1 MSECEKSHI
10 GAGLRIF
17 RNFGYLTIGKLFAD
31 GTTFLFFLVLA
42 RTYGQEGIGQYSFAM
57 ALTGVL
63 SVFADFGIQTLSIK
77 NLSRY
82 RDQVTTYYGRLL
94 AVRLL
99 LSAMVISV
107 LLVMAV
113 LFPFPDEMKLLIIVI
128 GAYQVFLT
136 LVEGFGAV
144 FVAWEDMHITSL
156 FEVSLRVTTALAGML
171 IVYWGGSLLLAVSS
185 LPAMTIL
192 HAVLGYHLILRRC
205 GALRIS
211 VRTAGV
217 RQVLGEA
224 FPYALYSLLDLFSSR
239 VALLFVGFMLSAA
252 ATGVF
257 NVAYRF
263 VVVLLFM
270 PIFAG
275 LAILPIASRLY
286 VSSLEQLQEL
296 YRTTLNVAISLSLP
310 MAGGIWLIAPRLI
323 EFLYGLE
330 FVESIGIL
338 RWLAWLVPVVFLR
351 CIMRVFLIASDRQE
365 AVTKSQFLVACVGG
379 ILHYWL
385 IVEFGLQGAAAATL
399 LAELLLIGLLGYQL
413 KALFVWQ
420 NVGVRIVISSTAV
433 AAFLVPLVVWNG
445 LPLPAMIFCAVLIY
459 SGVLVLFSDIRQ
471 DEVRLLLDYFS
482 HNRQLKSGPS
492 KEQATKSGR
501 IQNR

>member
-1 MSECEKSHI
+1 MIEEATNNTE
-10 GAGLRIF
+10 AGSRIF
-17 RNFGYLTIGKLFAD
+17 RNFGYLTIGKLLAD
-31 GTTFLFFLVLA
+31 GGTFLFFLVLA

-63 SVFADFGIQTLSIK
+63 SVFADFGIQNLSIK

-82 RDQVTTYYGRLL
+82 RDQVTNYYGRLL

-99 LSAMVISV
+99 LSAIVISL
-107 LLVMAV
+107 LLVLTA
-113 LFPFPDEMKLLIIVI
+113 LTSFPDEMKLLIILI
-128 GAYQVFLT
+128 GAYQVFFT

-156 FEVSLRVTTALAGML
+156 LEVSLRGTTALAGMV
-171 IVYWGGSLLLAVSS
+171 IVYWGGSLLLAISP
-185 LPAMTIL
+185 LPVLTIL
-192 HAVLGYHLILRRC
+192 HGALGYHLLLRRC

-211 VRTAGV
+211 VTTAGV

-224 FPYALYSLLDLFSSR
+224 FPYALYGLLDLFSSR
-239 VALLFVGFMLSAA
+239 VALLFVGFMLSAT

-263 VVVLLFM
+263 IVVLLFM
-270 PIFAG
+270 PLFAS
-275 LAILPIASRLY
+275 LAIFPIASRLY

-296 YRTTLNVAISLSLP
+296 YRITLNVAIVLGLP

-323 EFLYGLE
+323 EVLYGLE
-330 FVESIGIL
+330 FVESIVIV

-351 CIMRVFLIASDRQE
+351 YIMRVFLIACDRQE
-365 AVTKSQFLVACVGG
+365 TVTRSQFLVACVGG

-385 IVEFGLQGAAAATL
+385 IVEFGLQGAAAAML
-399 LAELLLIGLLGYQL
+399 LSELLLIGLLGYHL

-420 NVGVRIVISSTAV
+420 NVGIRILISSTAV
-433 AAFLVPLVVWNG
+433 AVFLVPLVIWNS
-445 LPLPAMIFCAVLIY
+445 LPLTVTILCAILIY
-459 SGVLVLFSDIRQ
+459 CGVLVLFSDIRQ
-471 DEVRLLLDYFS
+471 GELRLLLNYLS
-482 HNRQLKSGPS
+482 HHRQIQSGPS
-492 KEQATKSGR
+492 KKQAKKSGQ
-501 IQNR
+501 I

>member
-1 MSECEKSHI
+1 MNEDANNDV
-10 GAGLRIF
+10 GAGARIF
-17 RNFGYLTIGKLFAD
+17 RNFGYLTIGKLLAD
-31 GTTFLFFLVLA
+31 GCTFLFFLVLA

-99 LSAMVISV
+99 LSGMVIS
-107 LLVMAV
+107 LLLGMTA
-113 LFPFPDEMKLLIIVI
+113 LYPFPDEMKLLIIVI
-128 GAYQVFLT
+128 GAYQIFLT

-156 FEVSLRVTTALAGML
+156 FEVSLRITTALTGMV
-171 IVYWGGSLLLAVSS
+171 IVYLGGSLLLAVSS
-185 LPAMTIL
+185 LPVMTLL
-192 HAVLGYHLILRRC
+192 HVALGYHLILRRC

-217 RQVLGEA
+217 RQVLREA

-239 VALLFVGFMLSAA
+239 VALLFVGFMLTVS

-263 VVVLLFM
+263 IVVLLFM

-275 LAILPIASRLY
+275 LAILPLASRLY
-286 VSSLEQLQEL
+286 VSSLEEFQEL
-296 YRTTLNVAISLSLP
+296 YRVTLNVAIVLGLP

-323 EFLYGLE
+323 ELLYGLE
-330 FVESIGIL
+330 FVESIVIL

-365 AVTKSQFLVACVGG
+365 AVTRSQFLVACVGG

-385 IVEFGLQGAAAATL
+385 ISRFGLQGAAVATL
-399 LAELLLIGLLGYQL
+399 LAELLLIGLLGFQL
-413 KALFVWQ
+413 KKFFVWQ
-420 NVGVRIVISSTAV
+420 NVGIRIVVSSTAV
-433 AAFLVPLVVWNG
+433 AVFLMILVFWFS
-445 LPLPAMIFCAVLIY
+445 LPLSATILCAVLIY

-471 DEVRLLLDYFS
+471 DELRLLLNYLS
-482 HNRQLKSGPS
+482 HNRPIQSGL
-492 KEQATKSGR
+492 TK
-501 IQNR
+501 

>member
-1 MSECEKSHI
+1 MREDANNDA

-82 RDQVTTYYGRLL
+82 RDQVGTYYGRLL

-107 LLVMAV
+107 LLVMTV
-113 LFPFPDEMKLLIIVI
+113 LFPLPDEMKFLVIVI
-128 GAYQVFLT
+128 GVYQIFLT

-156 FEVSLRVTTALAGML
+156 FEVSLRITTALAGMV
-171 IVYWGGSLLLAVSS
+171 IVYLGGSLLLAVSS
-185 LPAMTIL
+185 LPVMTLL
-192 HAVLGYHLILRRC
+192 HVALGYHLILRRC
-205 GALRIS
+205 GVLRIS
-211 VRTAGV
+211 VRAAGV
-217 RQVLGEA
+217 RQVLREA

-239 VALLFVGFMLSAA
+239 VALLFVGFMLSVA

-263 VVVLLFM
+263 IVVLLFM

-275 LAILPIASRLY
+275 LAILPLASRLY
-286 VSSLEQLQEL
+286 VSSLEQFQEL
-296 YRTTLNVAISLSLP
+296 YRVTLNVAIVLALP

-323 EFLYGLE
+323 ELLYGLE

-365 AVTKSQFLVACVGG
+365 AVTRSQLLVACVGG

-385 IVEFGLQGAAAATL
+385 IATFGVQGAAAATI
-399 LAELLLIGLLGYQL
+399 LAELLLIGLLSYQL
-413 KALFVWQ
+413 KTFFVWQ
-420 NVGVRIVISSTAV
+420 NVGIRIVISSTAV
-433 AAFLVPLVVWNG
+433 AVFLVALVFWTS
-445 LPLPAMIFCAVLIY
+445 LPLPATIICAVLIY
-459 SGVLVLFSDIRQ
+459 SGVLILFSDIRQ
-471 DEVRLLLDYFS
+471 EELRLLLNYLS
-482 HNRQLKSGPS
+482 HNRHIPNDPS
-492 KEQATKSGR
+492 KKHVAKTER
-501 IQNR
+501 I

>member
-1 MSECEKSHI
+1 MNEDANNDV
-10 GAGLRIF
+10 GAGARIF
-17 RNFGYLTIGKLFAD
+17 RNFGYLTIGKLLAD
-31 GTTFLFFLVLA
+31 GCTFLFFLVLA

-99 LSAMVISV
+99 LSGMVISL
-107 LLVMAV
+107 LLVMTA
-113 LFPFPDEMKLLIIVI
+113 LFPFPDEMKLLIVVI
-128 GAYQVFLT
+128 GAYQIFLT

-156 FEVSLRVTTALAGML
+156 FEVSLRITTALTGMV
-171 IVYWGGSLLLAVSS
+171 IVYLGGSLLLAVSS
-185 LPAMTIL
+185 LPVMTLL
-192 HAVLGYHLILRRC
+192 HVALGYHLILRRC

-217 RQVLGEA
+217 RQVLREA

-239 VALLFVGFMLSAA
+239 VALLFVGFMLTVS

-263 VVVLLFM
+263 IVVLLFM

-275 LAILPIASRLY
+275 LAILPLASRLY
-286 VSSLEQLQEL
+286 VSSLEEFQEL
-296 YRTTLNVAISLSLP
+296 YRVTLNVAIVLGLP

-323 EFLYGLE
+323 ELLYGLE
-330 FVESIGIL
+330 FVESIVIL

-365 AVTKSQFLVACVGG
+365 AVTRSQFLVACVGG

-385 IVEFGLQGAAAATL
+385 ISRFGLQGAAVATL
-399 LAELLLIGLLGYQL
+399 LAELLLIGLLGFQL
-413 KALFVWQ
+413 KKFFVWQ
-420 NVGVRIVISSTAV
+420 NVGIRIVVSSTAV
-433 AAFLVPLVVWNG
+433 AVFLMILVFWFS
-445 LPLPAMIFCAVLIY
+445 LPLSATILCAVLIY

-471 DEVRLLLDYFS
+471 DELRLLLNYLS
-482 HNRQLKSGPS
+482 HNRPIQSGL
-492 KEQATKSGR
+492 TK
-501 IQNR
+501 

>member
-1 MSECEKSHI
+1 MNEDAKNDA

-17 RNFGYLTIGKLFAD
+17 RNFGYLTIGKVLAD
-31 GTTFLFFLVLA
+31 VFTFLFFLVLA

-63 SVFADFGIQTLSIK
+63 SVFADFGIQTMSIK

-82 RDQVTTYYGRLL
+82 RDQVTVYYGRLL

-99 LSAMVISV
+99 LSVVVLSV
-107 LLVMAV
+107 LLVMAA
-113 LFPFPDEMKLLIIVI
+113 LLPFPDEMKLLIIVI

-156 FEVSLRVTTALAGML
+156 FEVSLRITTALAGMV

-185 LPAMTIL
+185 LPVMTIL
-192 HAVLGYHLILRRC
+192 HVALGYHLILRRC

-211 VRTAGV
+211 VRAAGV
-217 RQVLGEA
+217 RQVLVEA
-224 FPYALYSLLDLFSSR
+224 FPFALYSLLDLFSSR
-239 VALLFVGFMLSAA
+239 VALIFIGFMLSAV

-263 VVVLLFM
+263 IVVLLFM

-286 VSSLEQLQEL
+286 LSSLEQLKEL
-296 YRTTLNVAISLSLP
+296 YRTTLNVAIVLSLP

-330 FVESIGIL
+330 FAESIAIL

-351 CIMRVFLIASDRQE
+351 CIMRVFLIAGDRQE
-365 AVTKSQFLVACVGG
+365 AVTRSQFLVACVGG

-385 IVEFGLQGAAAATL
+385 ILEFGLQGAAAATL

-413 KALFVWQ
+413 KALFLWQ
-420 NVGVRIVISSTAV
+420 NVGIRIVISSTAV
-433 AAFLVPLVVWNG
+433 AVFLVALVFWTS
-445 LPLPAMIFCAVLIY
+445 LPLPATIICAVLIY
-459 SGVLVLFSDIRQ
+459 SGVLILFSDIRQ
-471 DEVRLLLDYFS
+471 EELRLLLNYLS
-482 HNRQLKSGPS
+482 RNRHIPNEPS
-492 KEQATKSGR
+492 KKHVTKTER
-501 IQNR
+501 I